1 MSVLAPVRLEC
12 RAFPSTLPDTRSAA
26 TPAAAQVKAA
36 LALWDG
42 TGSFVFTSSMS
53 VCAVDDG
60 GRVTDEQCPL
70 VPVGAG
76 PPTDRLLGAEQA
88 VLQVR
93 GAGPHQVHVGCG

>member
-1 MSVLAPVRLEC
+1 MCP
-12 RAFPSTLPDTRSAA
+12 PGP
-26 TPAAAQVKAA
+26 PPQVKAA

-70 VPVGAG
+70 VPMGAG
-76 PPTDRLLGAEQA
+76 PSTDRLLGAEQA
-88 VLQVR
+88 VLQV
-93 GAGPHQVHVGCG
+93 GGMCPYQVHIVCG